1 MSGEAMRRNN
11 HPVTELELMAYLD
24 GELPRERAAGAA
36 AHLEECGD
44 CQKLAQYLREVSEKL
59 AEWKVGPFNDGISPS
74 VSAAFEEHRR
84 VQEAKGSRRQHWR
97 GVLNWRPLG
106 IGAFAAVVLVLL
118 VISLALPNERRY
130 AIMPADKNPTFGGF
144 YTPSP
149 SAGARTLPRTAS
161 KDGAL
166 GGVLGGIVNEM
177 PQERETPDLQ
187 TEPRMIVRTAELVLV
202 TKDLDK
208 ARSALEE
215 IIRRHRGYLGSLNMR
230 ATAGYA
236 RGLNASVRLP
246 ATELD
251 AAMNELKSLGRVESE
266 SQNGEEVTQQY
277 VDLEA
282 RLVNARHTEQRLT
295 DLLRERT
302 GKLSDVLAFEKE
314 IDRVRGEIERMD
326 AEKKELAKRVAF
338 ATINTRLSEDYKAPI
353 QLAPASTSTRFR
365 NAAVEGY
372 RSVADTFINLALF
385 LISWGPSLALWTA
398 LLFFP
403 TRFLWRWFRRN
414 AI

>member
-1 MSGEAMRRNN
+1 MRRNN
-11 HPVTELELMAYLD
+11 HPVAELELMAYLD

-36 AHLEECGD
+36 VHLDDCGD
-44 CQKLAQYLREVSEKL
+44 CQRLAQDLREVSEKL
-59 AEWKVGPFNDGISPS
+59 AAWKVEPFNDGISPS
-74 VSAAFEEHRR
+74 LSAAFEEHRR
-84 VQEAKGSRRQHWR
+84 LQEAKGGRRGSWR
-97 GVLNWRPLG
+97 GVLNSRPLG
-106 IGAFAAVVLVLL
+106 IGAFAAAALVLL
-118 VISLALPNERRY
+118 VISLATPQYKR
-130 AIMPADKNPTFGGF
+130 MPAQSAAEKNGRIDGY
-144 YTPSP
+144 YTRRP
-149 SAGARTLPRTAS
+149 SAGPQPGRGAGSAG
-161 KDGAL
+161 GAL
-166 GGVLGGIVNEM
+166 GGIVGGVPGGTVHEM
-177 PQERETPDLQ
+177 TREDETPGLQ
-187 TEPRMIVRTAELVLV
+187 SEPRMIVRTAELALV

-215 IIRRHRGYLGSLNMR
+215 IVKRHRGYLGSLNMS

-236 RGLNASVRLP
+236 RGLNASLRLP
-246 ATELD
+246 ASDLD
-251 AAMNELKSLGRVESE
+251 AAMNELKSLGRIENE
-266 SQNGEEVTQQY
+266 SQNGEEVTEQY

-295 DLLRERT
+295 ELLRERT

-372 RSVADTFINLALF
+372 RSVVDGVIDVTLF
-385 LISWGPSLALWTA
+385 LISWGPSLLLWGA

-403 TRFLWRWFRRN
+403 ARLVWRRFRRDV
-414 AI
+414 I